1 MGFFNKLI
9 GSVSGN
15 VAEVD
20 AGLNAQVSTRQVNQR
35 LGGETPAPNYVGATR
50 MFSELDAGSVTG
62 TAYLKS
68 PLISEHRRLAVG
80 MDSIVALYNFTPTTQ
95 NTGDFKHAFTTMT
108 MTQSA
113 GFLNVNPALATVSGN
128 YAYLQTW
135 KHFSLAGIAQTRFE
149 YVLQASGRLPP
160 ANQVLVFGQFL
171 GTAGVVPAD
180 GVFFRLTETGLYG
193 VLSYSGNE
201 TPLLLS
207 NAGLPAANDNMD
219 YEITVSRDEIHFWIN
234 GIFYGD
240 IKLPAAQA
248 VPFLT
253 LNLPSTVMMRN
264 SNTVVGGI
272 TTKVGRI
279 AIQQIDLNMVKPWA
293 HQMATQGNA
302 YQGQEGDAQGSVAMY
317 SNAALGAAAAI
328 TNTTAAAPNIGLGGV
343 VLVLPTLAAG
353 TDGIL
358 FSYQN
363 PAGSI
368 TQPPKTLVVT
378 GITISGGVTVVLSAA
393 AILNLVFSA
402 AFGHTAL
409 SLATAETGS
418 FVTATTKAPRR
429 VPLGNL
435 NTVIAAAAGTPLT
448 GGPLSISFDSP
459 LVVNPGEYFAITMRN
474 VGVVTATGAIVVVA
488 SVQHYFE

>member
-9 GSVSGN
+9 GSITGN

-20 AGLNAQVSTRQVNQR
+20 AGLNVQVSTRQVNQR
-35 LGGETPAPNYVGATR
+35 LGGETAAPNYVGAIR
-50 MFSELDAGSVTG
+50 SFNELDPGSITG

-68 PLISEHRRLAVG
+68 ALVSEHRRLSVG
-80 MDSIVALYNFTPTTQ
+80 MDSIQALYNFTPTTQ

-128 YAYLQTW
+128 YAYLQSW
-135 KHFSLAGIAQTRFE
+135 KHFSLAGIAQTRLEF
-149 YVLQASGRLPP
+149 VLQATARLGVV
-160 ANQVLVFGQFL
+160 NQVLEFGQFL

-201 TPLLLS
+201 TPILLS
-207 NAGLPAANDNMD
+207 SAGLPAANDNYD
-219 YEITVSRDEIHFWIN
+219 YEIAVSQDEIHFWIN
-234 GIFYGD
+234 GVFYGD
-240 IKLPAAQA
+240 IELPAAQA
-248 VPFLT
+248 VPFLS
-253 LNLPSTVMMRN
+253 LNLPASVMMRN
-264 SNTVVGGI
+264 SGTVTGGI

-279 AIQQIDLNMVKPWA
+279 AVQQVDLNTVKPWA

-302 YQGQEGDAQGSVAMY
+302 YQGQEGDTQGSLAIY
-317 SNAALGAAAAI
+317 SNAALGAAAAL
-328 TNTTAAAPNIGLGGV
+328 TNTTAAAPNVGLGGA

-363 PAGSI
+363 PVGSI
-368 TQPPKTLVVT
+368 TQPPKTLVVNS
-378 GITISGGVTVVLSAA
+378 ITISAGVQVALTGGP
-393 AILNLVFSA
+393 LNLVFGA
-402 AFGHTAL
+402 ASGHTAL

-429 VPLGNL
+429 VLVGVL
-435 NTVIAAAAGTPLT
+435 TTVITAAAGVGL
-448 GGPLSISFDSP
+448 GQIFIKLESP
-459 LVVNPGEYFAITMRN
+459 IVVNPGEYFAITMRN
-474 VGVVTATGAIVVVA
+474 VGTVTSAGALIITACVD
-488 SVQHYFE
+488 HYFE